1 MQAKNS
7 KLISP
12 AWYALSDYIA
22 AGCVWFLFYLFRN
35 KLLGFQSFSDGRI
48 NLNSGV
54 IDGLIVLPIAW
65 VLLYALL
72 GSYRSLYRKSRLS
85 EFTTTVIASLLGCT
99 LIFFGILLNDDDRS
113 LNYYYSIFAC
123 FFLLQSSFTW
133 AGRWLILF
141 VVRRQIKHGVVK
153 FNSLL
158 VGDNAAAKNLYFA
171 TRDQLQDEG
180 FHYNGYLAPQPNGLS
195 KNIPWLGEPET
206 MEATIDEHHIK
217 LVVLALDQGQQEAM
231 ENYVKRL
238 SKKEVEIKIV
248 PNMLGILS
256 GSVRT
261 EKVFSP
267 LLTDINTAPM
277 PLWQQ
282 NVKRLIDVSVALL
295 ALLLLSPFLLYI
307 AIRVKLSGP
316 GPIIYRQER
325 IGYKGRPFNILKF
338 RSMLVDAEK
347 NGPAL
352 SSDNDPR
359 VTKWGRV
366 MRKWRLDELP
376 QLWNILQNDMSLV
389 GPRPERS
396 YYFNQLAD
404 INPYYNYLLKL
415 KPGLSSWGMVQF
427 GYATSIA
434 EMLER
439 MKYDL
444 LYLENISLALDF
456 RIMFHTI
463 RIIVSGKG
471 K

>member
-1 MQAKNS
+1 MQTRNS

-12 AWYALSDYIA
+12 AWYVLSDYLA
-22 AGCVWFLFYLFRN
+22 AGCVWFLFFLFRN
-35 KLLGFQSFSDGRI
+35 KLLGFQSFTNGHV
-48 NLNSGV
+48 NLNKGV
-54 IDGLIVLPIAW
+54 IEGLLLLPIAW

-85 EFTTTVIASLLGCT
+85 EFTTTIIASLLGCT
-99 LIFFGILLNDDDRS
+99 LVFFGILLNDDDRS
-113 LNYYYSIFAC
+113 LNYYYSAFAC
-123 FFLLQSSFTW
+123 FFCLQAGFTW
-133 AGRWLILF
+133 VGRSIILWR
-141 VVRRQIKHGVVK
+141 VRRQLRSGAVQ

-158 VGDNAAAKNLYFA
+158 VGDNAAAKNLYLA
-171 TRDQLQDEG
+171 TREHLQREG
-180 FHYNGYLAPQPNGLS
+180 FHYNGYLAPQANGLS
-195 KNIPWLGEPET
+195 KNIPWLGETAALES
-206 MEATIDEHHIK
+206 AIDEHDIK
-217 LVVLALDQGQQEAM
+217 LVVLALDKDRQEAM
-231 ENYVKRL
+231 EHFLKRL
-238 SKKEVEIKIV
+238 SRKEVEIKIA
-248 PNMLGILS
+248 PSMIGILS

-267 LLTDINTAPM
+267 VLTDINTAPM

-282 NVKRLIDVSVALL
+282 NIKRLIDVSVAAS
-295 ALLLLSPFLLYI
+295 ALLLLSPLLLYV
-307 AIRVKLSGP
+307 AMRVRLSGN
-316 GPIIYRQER
+316 GPILYRQER
-325 IGYKGRPFNILKF
+325 IGYKGRPFTILKF
-338 RSMLVDAEK
+338 RSMVVDAEK
-347 NGPAL
+347 DGPAL

-359 VTKWGRV
+359 VTSWGRV

-376 QLWNILQNDMSLV
+376 QLWNILRNEMSLV

-396 YYFNQLAD
+396 YYFNQLAA

-427 GYATSIA
+427 GYATSIN

-456 RIMFHTI
+456 RIMFHTL
-463 RIIVSGKG
+463 RIIFSGKG